1 MKKLSHHTIFLLL
14 AVIHAVIAVV
24 YALDGNSERA
34 FIFIF
39 AACSFY
45 FLAKY
50 YRDHQRAAHESA
62 RKEARKNKKRRK
74 K

>member
-1 MKKLSHHTIFLLL
+1 MKKFSHFTIFMLLT
-14 AVIHAVIAVV
+14 VVHAIIAVV

-50 YRDHQRAAHESA
+50 YRKQQQAADEAA
-62 RKEARKNKKRRK
+62 RKEARKNKKRK